1 VGAGSGP
8 SKKAFT
14 IYLGK
19 YEILIKQ
26 NIVSDEQ
33 ATYPES

>member
-1 VGAGSGP
+1 VDAGNGLP
-8 SKKAFT
+8 NRAFT
-14 IYLGK
+14 IHLGK